1 MCIIMFAKA
10 RVIFETFK
18 QKESTWIETELEP
31 VPAVTSVLVVAAVT
45 VGAAGGSEL
54 GVGGFAASAEELWP
68 VVSS

>member
-10 RVIFETFK
+10 QVIFKTFK

-45 VGAAGGSEL
+45 AGAAGGSEL
-54 GVGGFAASAEELWP
+54 GVGGFAASAEEL
-68 VVSS
+68 